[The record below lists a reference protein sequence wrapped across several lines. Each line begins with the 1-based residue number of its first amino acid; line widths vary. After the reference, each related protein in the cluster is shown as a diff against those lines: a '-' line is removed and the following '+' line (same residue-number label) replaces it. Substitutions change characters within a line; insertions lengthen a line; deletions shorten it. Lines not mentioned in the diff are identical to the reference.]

1 MYTPV
6 RPSTRCRPASLPRQS
21 SLPAAATAPARRGS
35 RRTTAG
41 GRKGEREETG
51 RGRSWPGAGGHARG
65 GLAWTEPGVV
75 GVRKEGRSAAELHR
89 GREQLVPGA

>member
-6 RPSTRCRPASLPRQS
+6 RPPGAGRPACHDGRPC
-21 SLPAAATAPARRGS
+21 PAVAAPARRRS
-35 RRTTAG
+35 RRTLRG
-41 GRKGEREETG
+41 GARREEGREREETG
-51 RGRSWPGAGGHARG
+51 CSWPGAGGHARG